1 MRLRPWQILTFIL
14 CFTSELQSQEVRR
27 ALPVTP
33 TPDSVPRALPVSP
46 AESAPRAVPVTPTDS
61 APRALPV
68 DSAPEP
74 APRALPVNPDQ
85 LSSQQSILDENI
97 PSAQSPEPRRSTETA
112 PDVKPSAGSPA
123 EPDAKTRDQAG
134 QDEIR
139 LAPNQGPASES
150 ADPAKAQLAIA
161 DGLYI
166 RKLYDLAVPEY
177 EKYLGQFPGDPG
189 RPSAMYRLA
198 DCYAS
203 LGQEEPALNT
213 YRMLVNEIG
222 TGEFVASAA
231 FRLATREF
239 EKKNFQE
246 AAPLYE
252 KAYLNAKTPEVKLTA
267 RYYQAKC
274 LELTNKKADAA
285 TAYQD
290 VVKVPGKNPYRD
302 AARLSLA
309 YFALENNQK
318 QQALDLFDGLGRDAA
333 KPAVKAEAMT
343 RAGVL
348 AADLRQKDRADQLF
362 KAAIALNAEGKW
374 KQIAELEEMKL
385 QYEGDKFAQVL
396 DSYAKSANSLGDETR
411 PSVML
416 LVANSYRQLGKHQKA
431 LELYNQLVHIYP
443 NTSEAYDARYQRL
456 VSLDAMKDP
465 TLVAEVDSYLA
476 TTPNRDRADK
486 AKLLKA
492 QALFQQKRFEPSARL
507 YLELTNSSLADQYK
521 ADCYYA
527 AGFSFLQLR
536 DNPSAIHAFSGLIDK
551 FPKHKM
557 ASKALLKRGLLY
569 QEAKNF
575 PAAINDF
582 NKIIADY
589 RASAETE
596 TALLQKGLTLGQQGD
611 YPQMTVTFRQLLK
624 DYPNSSG
631 AAQANYWIGWAAFEA
646 KHYQDAIAPLTQA
659 RQLNPDEFAEKTTL
673 RLILCYQ
680 NLRRKADAAKEVD
693 DFIQKDPQRVS
704 MVLDV
709 CRWLGSEFYNENNFS
724 QAAKYLGQMTRNM
737 EPANVDKGIWLSL
750 GRSLNELKNYQEATE
765 SINHYL
771 EQAIDPGDRAMGF
784 IALSGAQ
791 LGSKELDAATKSAEQ
806 ALSLQPEGRSN
817 AQARMLIGDIDS
829 AKGNYENAARSYMSV
844 ALLYEDPEVTPE
856 ALEHAYEAFQKAG
869 NEPQATKTLSEL
881 KTRFPNYTMKLST
894 AG

>member
-1 MRLRPWQILTFIL
+1 MRLRPWQILTLII
-14 CFTSELQSQEVRR
+14 CFASELESQEVRR
-27 ALPVTP
+27 ALPIAP
-33 TPDSVPRALPVSP
+33 T
-46 AESAPRAVPVTPTDS
+46 
-61 APRALPV
+61 
-68 DSAPEP
+68 PEP
-74 APRALPVNPDQ
+74 APRALPVHPDQ
-85 LSSQQSILDENI
+85 IPRQQSILDENI
-97 PSAQSPEPRRSTETA
+97 PSSQSAEPRHATENA
-112 PDVKPSAGSPA
+112 PEEKSSAGSPA
-123 EPDAKTRDQAG
+123 EPDSKTRDEAE

-139 LAPNQGPASES
+139 LTPNQGQDSES

-177 EKYLGQFPGDPG
+177 EKYLGQFLTDPG

-198 DCYAS
+198 DCYAN

-222 TGEFVASAA
+222 TGEFVGSAA
-231 FRLATREF
+231 FRLASREF
-239 EKKNFQE
+239 DKKSFQN

-252 KAYLNAKTPEVKLTA
+252 KAYVNAKSPEVKLTA

-274 LELTNKKADAA
+274 LELTNKKSEAA
-285 TAYQD
+285 IAYQD
-290 VVKVPGKNPYRD
+290 VIKVPGKNPYRD

-343 RAGVL
+343 RAGII
-348 AADLRQKDRADQLF
+348 AADLRQKDKADQLF
-362 KAAIALNAEGKW
+362 KAAVALNAEGKW

-385 QYEGDKFAQVL
+385 QYEGDKFTQVL
-396 DSYAKSANSLGDETR
+396 DSYAKSSNSLGDETR

-431 LELYNQLVHIYP
+431 LELYNQLIHIYP
-443 NTSEAYDARYQRL
+443 NAAEAYDARYQRL

-492 QALFQQKRFEPSARL
+492 QALFQQRKFEPAARL
-507 YLELTNSSLADQYK
+507 YLELTNSSLADLYK

-527 AGFSFLQLR
+527 AGFSFLQLK
-536 DNPSAIHAFSGLIDK
+536 DDQSAIHAFSGLIDK

-557 ASKALLKRGLLY
+557 ASKALLKRALLY

-582 NKIIADY
+582 NKIVADY
-589 RASAETE
+589 RASTETE

-611 YPQMTVTFRQLLK
+611 YPQMSTTFRQLLK

-646 KHYQDAIAPLTQA
+646 KRYQDAIAPLILA
-659 RQLNPDEFAEKTTL
+659 RQLSPDEFAEKTTL

-680 NLRRKADAAKEVD
+680 NLRKKLDAAKEVD
-693 DFIQKDPQRVS
+693 GFIQKDPQRVS

-709 CRWLGSEFYNENNFS
+709 CRWLGSEYYNENNFNQS
-724 QAAKYLGQMTRNM
+724 AKYLGLMTKNM

-750 GRSLNELKNYQEATE
+750 GRSLNELRNYQDAIDA
-765 SINHYL
+765 INHYL
-771 EQAIDPGDRAMGF
+771 ELATDPADRAQGF
-784 IALSGAQ
+784 LALSGAQ
-791 LGSKELDAATKSAEQ
+791 LGSKELDSATKSAEQ
-806 ALSLQPEGRSN
+806 ALSLQPEGRFN
-817 AQARMLIGDIDS
+817 AEARMLIGDIDS
-829 AKGNYENAARSYMSV
+829 ARGNYENAARSYMSV
-844 ALLYEDPEVTPE
+844 ALLYEDPEVTPQ

-881 KTRFPNYTMKLST
+881 KNRFPNYTMKVST

>member
-1 MRLRPWQILTFIL
+1 MRLRPWQILTFVI
-14 CFTSELQSQEVRR
+14 CFASELQGQEVRR
-27 ALPVTP
+27 ALPIDPTP
-33 TPDSVPRALPVSP
+33 T
-46 AESAPRAVPVTPTDS
+46 
-61 APRALPV
+61 
-68 DSAPEP
+68 PEP
-74 APRALPVNPDQ
+74 APRALPVDPTLEAAPRALPVSPTTIPAPRALPVHPDQ
-85 LSSQQSILDENI
+85 IPSQQSILNENI
-97 PSAQSPEPRRSTETA
+97 PSAQSPEPRRSNENTRDAKSST
-112 PDVKPSAGSPA
+112 GSPA
-123 EPDAKTRDQAG
+123 EPDSKTRDLAE

-139 LAPNQGPASES
+139 LTPNQGQESES

-161 DGLYI
+161 DGLYV

-177 EKYLGQFPGDPG
+177 EKYLAQFVTDPG

-198 DCYAS
+198 DCYAT

-222 TGEFVASAA
+222 TGEFVGSAA
-231 FRLATREF
+231 FRLASREF
-239 EKKNFQE
+239 DKKSFQG

-252 KAYLNAKTPEVKLTA
+252 KAYINARSPEVKLTA

-274 LELTNKKADAA
+274 LELTNKKPEAA
-285 TAYQD
+285 IAYQD

-309 YFALENNQK
+309 YFALENNQR
-318 QQALDLFDGLGRDAA
+318 QQAFDLFDGLGRDAA

-343 RAGVL
+343 RAGIL
-348 AADLRQKDRADQLF
+348 AADLRQKDKADQLF

-443 NTSEAYDARYQRL
+443 NSAEAYDARYQRL
-456 VSLDAMKDP
+456 VSLDATKDP
-465 TLVAEVDSYLA
+465 TLVGEVDSYLA

-492 QALFQQKRFEPSARL
+492 QALFQQRRFEPAARL
-507 YLELTNSSLADQYK
+507 YLELTNSSLADPYK

-527 AGFSFLQLR
+527 AGFSFLQLK
-536 DNPSAIHAFSGLIDK
+536 DNQSAIHAFSGLIDK

-557 ASKALLKRGLLY
+557 ASKALLKRALLY

-575 PAAINDF
+575 QAAINDF

-589 RASAETE
+589 RASGETE
-596 TALLQKGLTLGQQGD
+596 TALLQKGLTSGQQGD
-611 YPQMTVTFRQLLK
+611 YPQMTTAFRQLLK

-646 KHYQDAIAPLTQA
+646 KRYQDAIAPLTQA

-693 DFIQKDPQRVS
+693 GFIQNDPQRVS

-709 CRWLGSEFYNENNFS
+709 CRWLGSEFYNENNFN
-724 QAAKYLGQMTRNM
+724 QAAKYLGLMTKNTQ
-737 EPANVDKGIWLSL
+737 PANVDKGIWLSL
-750 GRSLNELKNYQEATE
+750 GRSLNELKNYQDATDAV
-765 SINHYL
+765 NHYL
-771 EQAIDPGDRAMGF
+771 ELATDPADRAQGF
-784 IALSGAQ
+784 LALSSAQ
-791 LGSKELDAATKSAEQ
+791 LGSKELGPATKSAEQ
-806 ALSLQPEGRSN
+806 ALSLQPEGRIN
-817 AQARMLIGDIDS
+817 AEARMLVGDIDS
-829 AKGNYENAARSYMSV
+829 ARGNYENAARSYMSV
-844 ALLYEDPEVTPE
+844 ALLYEDPDVTPQ